1 MMPNGIVSRLQ
12 AWLAQAVSATSVRL
26 NPKHLAARLRQG
38 KLAMWLTLWSLRF
51 RAYRLQVWV
60 GDEADSIT
68 IGLTGE
74 IATGQTG
81 NIGNQVT
88 VALVGESAT
97 GDVGSVGVTHSAE
110 ANGEEAQGQTGSV
123 VIPPA
128 PPILIDTHD
137 GGDKKRK
144 KKWQEEEEQRRRRKR
159 ELIEAYEAL
168 YEAKPQTAE
177 QLAGPF
183 ITAPKSKRAEPTINW
198 EGLIDDIARVEAIYR
213 EYREMDDEEVLL
225 LL

>member
-1 MMPNGIVSRLQ
+1 MPEEQLEKREGVVDNDHEH
-12 AWLAQAVSATSVRL
+12 T
-26 NPKHLAARLRQG
+26 K
-38 KLAMWLTLWSLRF
+38 
-51 RAYRLQVWV
+51 WV
-60 GDEADSIT
+60 EYW
-68 IGLTGE
+68 
-74 IATGQTG
+74 
-81 NIGNQVT
+81 
-88 VALVGESAT
+88 
-97 GDVGSVGVTHSAE
+97 
-110 ANGEEAQGQTGSV
+110 
-123 VIPPA
+123 
-128 PPILIDTHD
+128 HD

-144 KKWQEEEEQRRRRKR
+144 KKWKEEEKQRRRRKR

-168 YEAKPQTAE
+168 YEIKPQTAE